1 MCILELVFDVKFWR
15 SFACCTCFCVLKS
28 EELLFDQNR
37 SSLLVFLFLE
47 FSAGDLVGKPE
58 LSEARD
64 LNCEDGFKF
73 NKGEAAEQC
82 CCCRWS

>member
-1 MCILELVFDVKFWR
+1 MFLWGVCIPELVFDVRAKQ
-15 SFACCTCFCVLKS
+15 KQK
-28 EELLFDQNR
+28 LF
-37 SSLLVFLFLE
+37 VGVLFLE

>member
-1 MCILELVFDVKFWR
+1 MCTIDVKFSALNCSSCGVCVFR
-15 SFACCTCFCVLKS
+15 SLCLIAKQKQK
-28 EELLFDQNR
+28 LF
-37 SSLLVFLFLE
+37 VGVLFLE